1 MRKIPGDNGGMP
13 ARAAVDEG
21 RRRGRPPAANSAET
35 KERILRVARERFAHL
50 GYAATTNKDIAAA
63 ADITTGAIYHYF
75 GSKRDLYLAVFE
87 EVEHQVFE
95 RFEAAAAGGGTFV
108 DRLTRVLQEAVAINR
123 EDGSIAEFFVAVP
136 LDSVRNAEL
145 AGMAKKQGRDSRDF
159 FHRLVLDGVAAGEI
173 PADVPPQHV
182 TNMVMALTAG
192 LARFSTLIGDPDVHA
207 QTTQVLERLLRGN
220 LFSARR
226 RKRPSPASANPAPST
241 RAQRAAATRR

>member
-1 MRKIPGDNGGMP
+1 MSP
-13 ARAAVDEG
+13 RAAVDEG

-50 GYAATTNKDIAAA
+50 GYAATTNKDIASA

-87 EVEHQVFE
+87 EVERQVFE
-95 RFEAAAAGGGTFV
+95 RFDGAAAGGGTFV
-108 DRLTRVLQEAVAINR
+108 DRLTRVLHEAVAINR
-123 EDGSIAEFFVAVP
+123 EDGSIAAFFVAVP

-145 AGMAKKQGRDSRDF
+145 AGMATEQARDAREF

-173 PADVPPQHV
+173 PTDVPPQHV

-192 LARFSTLIGDPDVHA
+192 LARFSTLIGDPDVHG
-207 QTTQVLERLLRGN
+207 QTTQVFERLLRGD
-220 LFSARR
+220 LFPAPRRAR
-226 RKRPSPASANPAPST
+226 RPSPKPTPTPAASPASPRSP
-241 RAQRAAATRR
+241 RAVATRR